1 MTRFRQPTVTIS
13 EKLSEKASKEG
24 INIKSVAEAAI
35 KRAIEK
41 REFLRKVNKLLKN
54 SKLTNRDAIMLG
66 RKINAALAKRYAI
79 K

>member
-13 EKLSEKASKEG
+13 GKLSEKASKEG
-24 INIKSVAEAAI
+24 INVKSVAEAAI

-41 REFLRKVNKLLKN
+41 REFLKKANKLLKN

-66 RKINAALAKRYAI
+66 RKINAALTKRYAI